1 VCGSRSHTKHAVNTY
16 RLRTSIRNIYNSA
29 HDVGIAVA
37 NAAISLW
44 YKCVYGLFIEQLMSR
59 KPLCPSKETNAPQD
73 HFYQPQSLICDTEP
87 CASSWRKKCTIP
99 VPQVAINC
107 FGVCTQIVQVS
118 DSSTRKVGRQT

>member
-44 YKCVYGLFIEQLMSR
+44 YKCVYALANKALKIGCKDSVRRHMV
-59 KPLCPSKETNAPQD
+59 C
-73 HFYQPQSLICDTEP
+73 
-87 CASSWRKKCTIP
+87 SSS
-99 VPQVAINC
+99 N
-107 FGVCTQIVQVS
+107 
-118 DSSTRKVGRQT
+118 